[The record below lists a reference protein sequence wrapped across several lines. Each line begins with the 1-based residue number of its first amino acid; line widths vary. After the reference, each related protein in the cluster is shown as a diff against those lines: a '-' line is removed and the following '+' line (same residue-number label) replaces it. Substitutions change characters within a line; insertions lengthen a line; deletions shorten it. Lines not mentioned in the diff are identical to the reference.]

1 MTIVHWELS
10 GIILHKNSRKH
21 FVAVAHC
28 IQTHHAYASLPVL
41 CRCAAKALLDLLVTP
56 VLLVRLATI
65 LETLETVVMATIAP
79 MIKARIYTHTPV

>member
-28 IQTHHAYASLPVL
+28 IQIDHAYASLPVL
-41 CRCAAKALLDLLVTP
+41 CRCAAKALLDLLALL
-56 VLLVRLATI
+56 VLLGRLAT
-65 LETLETVVMATIAP
+65 TLEAAVTATIAP
-79 MIKARIYTHTPV
+79 MIKARIYIHTPV